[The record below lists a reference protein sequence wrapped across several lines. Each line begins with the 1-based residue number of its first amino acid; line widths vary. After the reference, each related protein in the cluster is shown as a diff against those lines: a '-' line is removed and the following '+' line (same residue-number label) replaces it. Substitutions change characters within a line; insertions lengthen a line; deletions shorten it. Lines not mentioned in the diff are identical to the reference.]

1 MKATLAAV
9 VAALLAAAPAMADE
23 MTLVQSAKPAP
34 LRSYPGRSV
43 DILGITLGMTQE
55 EVTAILKKEYGGDP
69 EVSMPTIG
77 VKYNGIPI
85 QSQAFLSMMT
95 AAKADGN
102 DRINV
107 AFSFPTTGSRVV
119 GISRTLVFRDSLTA
133 PRVTDMFDQLHAK
146 YGLGSLLRPKSF
158 VQTLTFESWGL
169 GATGP
174 VKCPNDICPTP
185 YARMDSNTTLQQNAV
200 KADLLVVIQ
209 ANVHNGGPDP
219 SRVQQLEVTMEDN
232 ENELLSANQLA
243 AQMKAAAE
251 AAYAKKA
258 VPAAAPKL

>member
-1 MKATLAAV
+1 MKIFVTAL
-9 VAALLAAAPAMADE
+9 LLAAASAPAMADE
-23 MTLVQSAKPAP
+23 MMLVQSAKPTP
-34 LRSYPGRSV
+34 MRSYPSRSI
-43 DILGITLGMTQE
+43 DILGIILGMTQE
-55 EVTAILKKEYGGDP
+55 EVTAILRREYGGEP
-69 EVSMPTIG
+69 EVSMPVIG
-77 VKYNGIPI
+77 ISYNGIKI
-85 QSQAFLSMMT
+85 QSQPFVSAIT
-95 AAKADGN
+95 IAKANGD

-119 GISRTLVFRDSLTA
+119 GVSRTLAFRDSLTA
-133 PRVTDMFDQLHAK
+133 PRVADMFDQLHAK
-146 YGLGSLLRPKSF
+146 YGPGSLLRPKSY

-169 GATGP
+169 GAAGP
-174 VKCPNDICPTP
+174 VKCPNDNCPTP
-185 YARMDSNTTLQQNAV
+185 YARMDSNTILQQNAV

-258 VPAAAPKL
+258 VPAAAPRL